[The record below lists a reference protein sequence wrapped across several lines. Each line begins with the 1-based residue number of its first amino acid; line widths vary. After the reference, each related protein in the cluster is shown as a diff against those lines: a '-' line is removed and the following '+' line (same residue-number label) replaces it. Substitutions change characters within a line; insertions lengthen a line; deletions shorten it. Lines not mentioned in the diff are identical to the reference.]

1 MLRVARRID
10 RTEVEGPG
18 LRAALWLQGC
28 TIACPACCN
37 PDLLPPGLVEGGREV
52 DPLELAGEIAA
63 LDVDGL
69 TLLGG
74 EPLQQAEPL
83 RRFLESLRQRAD
95 LGVWLFTGYVEAAV
109 RSHPLR
115 AAVVALC
122 DVWIAGPFLA
132 EQSPDPRRWI
142 GSRNQTV
149 HFETDRYRRLEACW
163 EPHRNELEIHVR
175 EGEIL
180 LNGFPVETR
189 LLDDRA

>member
-28 TIACPACCN
+28 TLACPGCCN
-37 PDLLPPGLVEGGREV
+37 PDLLPRGLVEGGREV

-63 LDVDGL
+63 LDVEGL
-69 TLLGG
+69 TVLGG

-83 RRFLESLRQRAD
+83 RHFLQSLRERAD

-109 RSHPLR
+109 RNDPLR

-132 EQSPDPRRWI
+132 GESPDPRRWI

-149 HFETDRYRRLEACW
+149 HFETDRYRHLERCW
-163 EPHRNELEIHVR
+163 EAHRNELEIHVR
-175 EGEIL
+175 DGEIL
-180 LNGFPVETR
+180 LSGFPVATR
-189 LLDDRA
+189 LLDGRA